1 MTASEEIEGNAMPYN
16 ILITGANGQL
26 GHCLRDLTQ
35 SNSQYHFFYTDI
47 DTLDICDKQQI
58 QSFVEANHI
67 NVLLNAAAY
76 TAVDKA
82 EEEEALAYKLNR
94 DAIAN
99 LSAICRDYHIY
110 MVHISTDYV
119 FSGKNYIP
127 YKEDAPI
134 EPSSIYG
141 KSKAAGELIM
151 QRSGCNGTIIRI
163 LWFYLEY
170 GHNFVKTMLK
180 IGKEKECVSVV
191 NDQICGPT
199 YAGDLAKAIMKALE
213 INQDKKGIQI
223 YHFANEGSI
232 SWYDF
237 TQAIMDIAALP
248 CKVTPIFT
256 TEYPA
261 KAPRPPYSVF
271 NLRKIKKELNIEIP
285 YWRDS
290 LSLVINKLDC

>member
-1 MTASEEIEGNAMPYN
+1 MQN

-26 GHCLRDLTQ
+26 GHCLQDFAQ
-35 SNSQYHFFYTDI
+35 AKSNYHFFYTDV

-67 NVLLNAAAY
+67 NILLNAAAY
-76 TAVDKA
+76 TAVDQA
-82 EEEEALAYKLNR
+82 EDNIEMAYKLNR
-94 DAIAN
+94 DAVAN
-99 LSAICRDYHIY
+99 LANIAATHQIY
-110 MVHISTDYV
+110 MIHISTDYV
-119 FSGKNYIP
+119 FSGKSYLP
-127 YKEDAPI
+127 YEENAPL
-134 EPSSIYG
+134 EPTSIYG
-141 KSKAAGELIM
+141 KTKAAGEIEM
-151 QRSGCNGTIIRI
+151 QKSGCNGTIIRTSW
-163 LWFYLEY
+163 LYSEY

-191 NDQICGPT
+191 NDQIGGPT